1 MNKPQKIVDFHL
13 GRLVAHLG
21 HRLVEERRQVVF
33 VEKVGMW
40 LWCVGIEP
48 IFPTSLC
55 GVLVFDSVSRP
66 AFAPPPAP
74 PSLSHTPSFHTQLCH
89 KSSFTHTHNFVTHHL
104 SHTTLSRTIFH
115 TQLCHTP
122 SFHTQLC
129 HTPSFT
135 HNFVTHTIF
144 PHTTLSHTI
153 FPHTTLSHTIFPHT
167 ALSHTIFHTQLC
179 HTPYFH
185 TQLCHTPSFTHNFV
199 THTIFPHTTLSHTIF
214 PHTTL
219 SHTIFHT
226 QLCHTPSFTH
236 NFVTHYRFAW
246 HIYRRFAWQTWHLA
260 RGRRVTYGTGLALVA
275 RWGPLGRWRCGSL
288 RGRRGTWRHLP
299 SFCLAGV
306 ALGDIDLGER
316 GTYGTGLALVA
327 RLGPLGRAVT
337 PRHFAWQGWHLAT
350 STVVL
355 PGRRGTWRHL
365 PAFSDTN
372 LLHTTLL
379 DTTNSHA
386 TYDVPF
392 VWQGWHLATSTP
404 TWGSFLD
411 RPYIYIYISN
421 LFYWHLDYIT
431 LQNYGWMYL
440 CICVYI
446 HTYIYTHIYT
456 FIYAVNMIKIKNIVS
471 PKTHPSFT
479 KHPNTQAP
487 KQPQV
492 QKIG

>member
-40 LWCVGIEP
+40 LWCVEIEP
-48 IFPTSLC
+48 IFPHIFVWGSCFWFCIPPRL
-55 GVLVFDSVSRP
+55 RP

-129 HTPSFT
+129 HTPSVT

-153 FPHTTLSHTIFPHT
+153 FPHTTLSHTIF
-167 ALSHTIFHTQLC
+167 
-179 HTPYFH
+179 H

-199 THTIFPHTTLSHTIF
+199 THHLSTHNFVTHHLSHTTLSHTPSF
-214 PHTTL
+214 HTHNFVTHHLSTHNFVTHHLSHTTL

-275 RWGPLGRWRCGSL
+275 RLGPLGRWRCGSL

-350 STVVL
+350 CTVVL

-411 RPYIYIYISN
+411 RPYIYIYP
-421 LFYWHLDYIT
+421 
-431 LQNYGWMYL
+431 
-440 CICVYI
+440 
-446 HTYIYTHIYT
+446 IY
-456 FIYAVNMIKIKNIVS
+456 FIDI
-471 PKTHPSFT
+471 
-479 KHPNTQAP
+479 
-487 KQPQV
+487 
-492 QKIG
+492 